1 MSKRKGKAK
10 KVADID
16 EPALSDSQI
25 NYTFEDESENPFTP
39 RPRLGES
46 PIRTRS
52 RALAHSENL
61 SRAVNNMAED
71 NHNLPF
77 GSQSGDTNVPR
88 PGEGIR
94 LDDLTSRLERVLTLN
109 HNVFMNELSGLRQ
122 TLVENFRS
130 GNQPQGTSNNTHQS
144 PIGNNQRPANESFQN
159 RTLNSDS
166 DRSSASNISIR
177 IDKWNIFYDGA
188 QDITD
193 FLFKVDT
200 LREQYNVTE
209 EQVVTGF
216 HTFLKGKAET
226 WFWSFL
232 KVNRNATYSQLK
244 LALIRQFG
252 KVENDCDRIV
262 RMIERRQ
269 MPKETFDDYF
279 TEMLNMNTRLSQPMS
294 DSKMID
300 LIKNNVKESLASL
313 LFSYDLFSLE
323 HLRDAARKAE
333 QFLAKQQQ
341 IRNQRRFVSEIDN
354 GDDSEEKDNE
364 KSEVAALQV
373 GQFKKKYRKEIDTSK
388 FKCWNCD
395 QMGHSFYDCPSDKRI
410 LFCFK
415 CGEKNVSTPQCSKHS
430 ENRVRSE

>member
-1 MSKRKGKAK
+1 MSKRKGKIRK
-10 KVADID
+10 ETELDD
-16 EPALSDSQI
+16 PANSDSQI
-25 NYTFEDESENPFTP
+25 NYTFEDDSENPFTP
-39 RPRLGES
+39 RPRLGKS
-46 PIRTRS
+46 PIVTRS
-52 RALAHSENL
+52 RTIAQNKNL
-61 SRAVNNMAED
+61 RIPVVNMAEAED

-77 GSQSGDTNVPR
+77 GTGDANISR
-88 PGEGIR
+88 PVEEVR
-94 LDDLTSRLERVLTLN
+94 LEDLTLRLERVLTLN
-109 HNVFMNELSGLRQ
+109 HNVFMNELSSLRQ
-122 TLVENFRS
+122 TLVENLGG
-130 GNQPQGTSNNTHQS
+130 GNQRHNTSNNAHQT
-144 PIGNNQRPANESFQN
+144 PNNNQRPANDSFQN
-159 RTLNSDS
+159 RSLNSDS
-166 DRSSASNISIR
+166 GRSSSSNISIR
-177 IDKWNIFYDGA
+177 IDKWNISYDGS
-188 QDITD
+188 QDIND

-232 KVNRNATYSQLK
+232 KLNRNATYSQLK

-269 MPKETFDDYF
+269 MSKETFDDYF
-279 TEMLNMNTRLSQPMS
+279 TEMLNMNSRLSQPMS
-294 DSKMID
+294 DNKMID

-341 IRNQRRFVSEIDN
+341 IRSQRRFVSEIDN
-354 GDDSEEKDNE
+354 REDKEEIDYE
-364 KSEVAALQV
+364 TSEVAALQY
-373 GQFKKKYRKEIDTSK
+373 GQFKNRNRKEIDTSK

-395 QMGHSFYDCPSDKRI
+395 QIGHSFYDCPSEKRN

-415 CGEKNVSTPQCSKHS
+415 CGEKNVSTPQCSKHPK
-430 ENRVRSE
+430 NRDRSE